1 MGLFCES
8 GSLRGISQILNT
20 PGLGGSGL
28 VPTKIFPLRLSRY
41 MPWSQSLKWGEKRKS
56 FSSRPSKPNKQRQK
70 FTKMSNNDIYQTP
83 LASRYASPE
92 MAQLFSNKT
101 RFRTWRQLWVWLA
114 RAEKQLGL
122 PISDEAIS
130 QMEAH
135 LDLTEED
142 FRVAAE
148 EERRRRH
155 DVMAHVH
162 AFGQVAP
169 AAAGIIHW
177 GGMFY
182 RPDNYFNSL
191 EPHEIKY
198 QLTLGSLRL
207 RSH

>member
-1 MGLFCES
+1 
-8 GSLRGISQILNT
+8 
-20 PGLGGSGL
+20 
-28 VPTKIFPLRLSRY
+28 
-41 MPWSQSLKWGEKRKS
+41 
-56 FSSRPSKPNKQRQK
+56 
-70 FTKMSNNDIYQTP
+70 MSNNDIYQTP

-148 EERRRRH
+148 EEKRRRH

>member
-1 MGLFCES
+1 MGD
-8 GSLRGISQILNT
+8 
-20 PGLGGSGL
+20 
-28 VPTKIFPLRLSRY
+28 
-41 MPWSQSLKWGEKRKS
+41 EKRKKKY
-56 FSSRPSKPNKQRQK
+56 FFCLCFRPSKQTNKEQH
-70 FTKMSNNDIYQTP
+70 TKMSNNDIYQTP

-122 PISDEAIS
+122 PISDEAIA

-142 FRVAAE
+142 FKVAAE
-148 EERRRRH
+148 EEKRRRH

-177 GGMFY
+177 GGM
-182 RPDNYFNSL
+182 
-191 EPHEIKY
+191 
-198 QLTLGSLRL
+198 
-207 RSH
+207 